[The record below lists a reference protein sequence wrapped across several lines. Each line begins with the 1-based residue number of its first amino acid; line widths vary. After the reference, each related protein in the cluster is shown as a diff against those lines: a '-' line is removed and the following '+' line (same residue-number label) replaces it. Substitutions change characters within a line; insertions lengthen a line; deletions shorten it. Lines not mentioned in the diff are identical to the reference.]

1 MLDKQKINKH
11 KGNCSK
17 KGRKTRNM
25 HKCVIINVCGGTMF
39 VDFVGNPYPR
49 IYAPLTYYKVTNYL
63 ISY

>member
-1 MLDKQKINKH
+1 MLDKQKINNH

-49 IYAPLTYYKVTNYL
+49 IYAPLTY
-63 ISY
+63 